1 MVLKALYESSH
12 GGLERQYHA
21 RLYHGDHTGV
31 ILTLMHLGACE
42 PEGCQGV
49 SSEGAVLPA
58 RKL

>member
-21 RLYHGDHTGV
+21 CLYRGDHTGV
-31 ILTLMHLGACE
+31 ILTLMHLGTCE
-42 PEGCQGV
+42 LEGCQGV

-58 RKL
+58 TKL